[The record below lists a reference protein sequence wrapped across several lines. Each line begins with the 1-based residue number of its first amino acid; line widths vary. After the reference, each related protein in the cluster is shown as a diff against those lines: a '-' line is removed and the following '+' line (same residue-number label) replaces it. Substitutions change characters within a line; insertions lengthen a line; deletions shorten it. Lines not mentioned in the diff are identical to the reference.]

1 MSWNRTA
8 KAGGVPW
15 IAIQRRQEPVSRM
28 AFQCNGALSTE
39 LAAVGEAGT
48 GSFLE
53 CTGRSL
59 ASAGKADVKAEHY
72 LKKFLLLY

>member
-1 MSWNRTA
+1 
-8 KAGGVPW
+8 
-15 IAIQRRQEPVSRM
+15 M